1 MIERAKSI
9 GEIFTTCLS
18 LKVLFVFS
26 LKLNSI
32 ASINNRIVDNKP
44 NNHSC
49 YTCIEPLVGYS
60 KLSI

>member
-1 MIERAKSI
+1 
-9 GEIFTTCLS
+9 
-18 LKVLFVFS
+18 LFVFS